1 MEKEDRINHGRA
13 DQPQRV
19 NPKDVD
25 YEEPAKL
32 DKSQE
37 KIEINQSGLGRD
49 ASQTPADEQMI
60 TDSQIDEGTKEL
72 MEEKNIEQEKKAE
85 KE

>member
-25 YEEPAKL
+25 FTELGKV
-32 DKSQE
+32 DKAQ
-37 KIEINQSGLGRD
+37 KKVQINQSGLGRD
-49 ASQTPADEQMI
+49 AHQVPADEQM
-60 TDSQIDEGTKEL
+60 TPDSQIDDGTKEL
-72 MEEKNIEQEKKAE
+72 LEEKQIEDEKKSHL
-85 KE
+85 K